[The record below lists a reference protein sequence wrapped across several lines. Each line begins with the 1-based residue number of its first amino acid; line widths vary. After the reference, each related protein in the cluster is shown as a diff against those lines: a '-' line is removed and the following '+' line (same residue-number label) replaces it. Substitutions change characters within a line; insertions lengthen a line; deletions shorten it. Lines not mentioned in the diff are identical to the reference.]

1 MKPFFERRPSWM
13 MWVTPVSR
21 GFSRSPHKA
30 RGRRWKKGRKGPLR
44 DLFGMGKAGYEGPC
58 LLSSLGL
65 LCSSLFLLPF
75 FLYRQKK
82 KGSTLGSG
90 EGGEGGIGLRG
101 ERRNQIRWAGERE
114 REEGYTP
121 KRGGATRYPFPF
133 PHMLSARYHIHPRIG
148 G

>member
-82 KGSTLGSG
+82 KGSSLGSG
-90 EGGEGGIGLRG
+90 EGREGGLDCGGKGGIKLDGRG
-101 ERRNQIRWAGERE
+101 KERE
-114 REEGYTP
+114 RRGIRPREEEQPDTP
-121 KRGGATRYPFPF
+121 SPSLTCSLLGTTSIRE
-133 PHMLSARYHIHPRIG
+133 
-148 G
+148 